1 MIETIPGRRDSG
13 QAVRRWTRDIKDTFS
28 TRMAHGL
35 YSGVAQN
42 WQSVE
47 SLLCWSP
54 ESHVQQRP
62 ASWIYEIRCM
72 NILETISFVCIR
84 GLFLCPQFRFCFEFL
99 DRNGYIRSIPK
110 YLQRLVKGAC
120 HCDSTHMRA
129 LKSIISHE
137 NGFECLTWPSRL
149 IQPKLGIYFRNGK
162 GGLNNNDLITH
173 RVAIGLFKNGSKR
186 HNPRVVN
193 FFFSD

>member
-1 MIETIPGRRDSG
+1 MSSTLKHFGHFTGHTRFGRPVMIDTIPGRRDSG

-28 TRMAHGL
+28 TRMAQGL
-35 YSGVAQN
+35 YSGVAQD
-42 WQSVE
+42 WHSVE

-120 HCDSTHMRA
+120 HCDSTHTCRPWNLLFHMKMD
-129 LKSIISHE
+129 L
-137 NGFECLTWPSRL
+137 NVWP
-149 IQPKLGIYFRNGK
+149 
-162 GGLNNNDLITH
+162 GLPDWSSLN
-173 RVAIGLFKNGSKR
+173 
-186 HNPRVVN
+186 
-193 FFFSD
+193 